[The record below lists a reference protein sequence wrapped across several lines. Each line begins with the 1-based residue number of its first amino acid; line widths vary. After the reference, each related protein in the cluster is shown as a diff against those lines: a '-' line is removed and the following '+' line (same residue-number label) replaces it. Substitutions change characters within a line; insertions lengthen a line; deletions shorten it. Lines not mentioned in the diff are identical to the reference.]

1 MQEHYKNKM
10 VLSGPL
16 HGGAKNALESAHD
29 SVPFILQRMRGL
41 SKMVPFKNI
50 TRFCALLIA
59 LGLAG
64 FAQAAEPL
72 AKDLFGAQKTGAPG
86 PASSYGF
93 YSKGCFAGGVAIA
106 TDGPTWQV
114 MRLSRNRMWGH
125 PQMIALLEDLSQKAV
140 AGGWPGLLL
149 GDISQPRGGP
159 MLTGHASHQIG
170 LDADIWLT
178 KMPDK
183 RLTAK
188 QREDMAATSMLKKGS
203 LYVNDA
209 IWTEAHGNLIRQAAS
224 YPNVER
230 VLVHPGIKKKL
241 CDTMTG
247 DRSWLSK
254 VRPFWGH
261 EYHMHVRLACPK
273 GSPGCKGQEKTQPGD
288 GCGKD
293 LAWWFTNE
301 PWKKAPPGTKPKP
314 PARDT
319 MTMASLPAACRAV
332 LDGGDKPATKSA
344 TKPDAIAKA
353 IDDGAPAVPE
363 ARPDN

>member
-1 MQEHYKNKM
+1 MASLKQ
-10 VLSGPL
+10 L
-16 HGGAKNALESAHD
+16 ALICA
-29 SVPFILQRMRGL
+29 
-41 SKMVPFKNI
+41 
-50 TRFCALLIA
+50 ALLSLIFTSQTS
-59 LGLAG
+59 L
-64 FAQAAEPL
+64 AAEPL
-72 AKDLFGAQKTGAPG
+72 AKDLFGAQKSGSAG

-125 PQMIALLEDLSQKAV
+125 PQMIALLEDLSGKAV

-183 RLTAK
+183 RLSAT
-188 QREDMAATSMLKKGS
+188 QRENMAAISVLKNNGDS
-203 LYVNDA
+203 LYVDDK
-209 IWTEAHGNLIRQAAS
+209 IWTEAHANLIKAAAE
-224 YPNVER
+224 YPQIER

-241 CDTMTG
+241 CDTVTG
-247 DRSWLSK
+247 DRTWLSK
-254 VRPFWGH
+254 VRPYWGH
-261 EYHMHVRLACPK
+261 HYHFHIRLACPK
-273 GSPGCKGQEKTQPGD
+273 GSPGCKGQQKTPEGD

-293 LAWWFTNE
+293 LAWWFTDE
-301 PWKKAPPGTKPKP
+301 PWKKAPVGTKPKP

-332 LDGGDKPATKSA
+332 LEGGALPASKPAAQTA
-344 TKPDAIAKA
+344 N
-353 IDDGAPAVPE
+353 DGAPAVPE
-363 ARPDN
+363 VRPDN